1 MELLRIIYLSLIG
14 FGILALMVILISY
27 ATYQIR
33 KKLEKTSQESI
44 RNEDEIN
51 KTKINISNINSH
63 RVKQHHPR
71 VVRRKYHHDDP
82 RAPRQKRKERITI
95 LNDLLKEDVLN
106 YNRYR
111 NN

>member
-1 MELLRIIYLSLIG
+1 MELLRIIYWSLIG

-33 KKLEKTSQESI
+33 KKLGKIPSEEI
-44 RNEDEIN
+44 RNED
-51 KTKINISNINSH
+51 KIKKIKVNISNRNSH

-71 VVRRKYHHDDP
+71 IVRRKYHTDDLI
-82 RAPRQKRKERITI
+82 APRQKRKERITI